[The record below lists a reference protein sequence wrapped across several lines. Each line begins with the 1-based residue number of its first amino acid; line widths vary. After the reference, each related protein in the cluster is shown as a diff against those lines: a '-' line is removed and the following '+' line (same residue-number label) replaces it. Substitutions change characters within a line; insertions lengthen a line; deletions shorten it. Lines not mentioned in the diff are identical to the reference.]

1 MMPCQKRMTNAGSM
15 IETWRNVMFDDLWW
29 NNKCRR
35 YAEKLRETHSG
46 RASTSRGQTLRV
58 YDELMKASKTLVDG
72 HAHDYLLELD
82 RRLDDGEFTPNATK
96 KIRKAMRY
104 GEAL

>member
-1 MMPCQKRMTNAGSM
+1 M
-15 IETWRNVMFDDLWW
+15 IPDLWW

-72 HAHDYLLELD
+72 HAHNYLVELD
-82 RRLDDGEFTPNATK
+82 RRLDDGEFTPTATK
-96 KIRKAMRY
+96 KIRKAIS
-104 GEAL
+104 

>member
-1 MMPCQKRMTNAGSM
+1 M
-15 IETWRNVMFDDLWW
+15 IPDLWW

-72 HAHDYLLELD
+72 HAHNYLVELD
-82 RRLDDGEFTPNATK
+82 RRL
-96 KIRKAMRY
+96 
-104 GEAL
+104 EALRDDPEAGSTWEEVMERITRSKE